1 MRMKVEL
8 AEALPIDSKQR
19 DTVRYP
25 QIVEGELI
33 PVRSSAHVCNVLV
46 HSDPRY
52 WHSEGLNAFA
62 KAERDLG
69 RRDRFVI
76 TGELYRDL
84 PEEAKQEF
92 TDLAQSVT
100 VGERSDVYEFS
111 AGAPGDRNMDLK
123 IHEMQ
128 LIKLESASFRAAVQ
142 PALQRREP
150 SVLITQPILIVVDL
164 QQDFAGDRAL
174 AVQDAEKIAE
184 LHYSLARDA
193 ISAGFEV
200 VVTRDWHPADH
211 FSFKKKWPEHC
222 VAGGDGARFIPQFRF
237 DDLQE
242 RALVV
247 DIGATNETPD
257 YSPYYHGK
265 LQDFMENRAPE
276 QILVSG
282 IALEYCVLATC
293 LSSLAYSSR
302 VIALQD
308 YIGSAKVDQAGVA
321 WGLLRGVGVQMRK
334 GNPFT

>member
-1 MRMKVEL
+1 
-8 AEALPIDSKQR
+8 
-19 DTVRYP
+19 
-25 QIVEGELI
+25 
-33 PVRSSAHVCNVLV
+33 
-46 HSDPRY
+46 
-52 WHSEGLNAFA
+52 
-62 KAERDLG
+62 LG

-247 DIGATNETPD
+247 DIGATNKRRTTVLITTASYRISWRIVPLSK
-257 YSPYYHGK
+257 YWSAASHWSTVFSP
-265 LQDFMENRAPE
+265 RASHRSP
-276 QILVSG
+276 IR
-282 IALEYCVLATC
+282 A
-293 LSSLAYSSR
+293 
-302 VIALQD
+302 
-308 YIGSAKVDQAGVA
+308 GS
-321 WGLLRGVGVQMRK
+321 
-334 GNPFT
+334 